1 MTMTYYDRL
10 NKFFK
15 DNERMRLPASAQLL
29 FLHLL
34 HQHNRNGND
43 GETKPLSIE
52 QLADLT
58 QLNRNTIIEARRKL
72 KYAGLIDFIG
82 NRGSHAQKTLYKIT
96 DSGKAIDKDTPAI
109 APEQPPK
116 TGGYLSTNSAEVL
129 KAWDRWGGVRASG
142 GVAFSLIEL
151 ENTYGTAKL
160 LAAIETA
167 GKANNRHNLSLNFLK
182 AVLEGKGQTN
192 GTTNKRAEP
201 AENWESKRPDW
212 LDN

>member
-1 MTMTYYDRL
+1 MSLTYYDRL
-10 NKFFK
+10 SKFFK
-15 DNERMRLPASAQLL
+15 DNEERPLPATAQLL
-29 FLHLL
+29 FMHLL
-34 HQHNRNGND
+34 YKNNRNGNM
-43 GETKPLSIE
+43 GWTKPLSLE
-52 QLADLT
+52 QLTYST
-58 QLNRNTIIEARRKL
+58 QLSKNTIIEARRKL
-72 KYAGLIDFIG
+72 KNAGLIDFIS
-82 NRGSHAQKTLYKIT
+82 NRGSHAQKTVYQII
-96 DSGKAIDKDTPAI
+96 GDKDTPAI

-151 ENTYGTAKL
+151 ENSYGTAKL

-192 GTTNKRAEP
+192 GTTNKHAEP